1 MPSLIEYRRRSII
14 PLTLLGLAAYYLFV
28 FVPLGKRARALE
40 EPLQR
45 SWRGLAS
52 ALGRTNSSAIDFL
65 HITNQLNETREAL
78 ATLDVARKKA
88 AARIE
93 LESSV
98 RDKINAPFQLVDY
111 QNARSQLMDTLG
123 KQAKAQGVALE
134 PAVLSGFPEH
144 TVDITQPELLWA
156 ALTMIESML
165 RSAMECKVTTL
176 HTLEAPLGL
185 TNAPAATNGGAS
197 LTELPLQL
205 ELTGPA
211 ANVARFIQVLP
222 LRGAELKAVGFAADS
237 LTNKPPLFVD
247 RLVLKKQSP
256 EKTDEVRVSVRAVGF
271 VLRE

>member
-14 PLTLLGLAAYYLFV
+14 PLTALGLAAYYLFV
-28 FVPLGKRARALE
+28 FMPLGKRARDLE
-40 EPLQR
+40 VPLQR
-45 SWRGLAS
+45 SWRSLAS
-52 ALGRTNSSAIDFL
+52 ALGRTNSNSIDFL

-78 ATLDVARKKA
+78 STLEVARKKA

-93 LESSV
+93 LDSSV

-111 QNARSQLMDTLG
+111 QNARSKLIDTVSR
-123 KQAKAQGVALE
+123 QAKAKGVALE
-134 PAVLSGFPEH
+134 PAVLAGFPEH

-165 RSAMECKVTTL
+165 TTAMECKVAAL

-185 TNAPAATNGGAS
+185 TNAPASNGNAS
-197 LTELPLQL
+197 LAELPLQL

-211 ANVARFIQVLP
+211 VNIARFIQLLP
-222 LRGAELKAVGFAADS
+222 LRGPEVQARGMS
-237 LTNKPPLFVD
+237 GPLTNKPPLFIE
-247 RLVLKKQSP
+247 RLVVKKQAP
-256 EKTDEVRVSVRAVGF
+256 EKADEVRVSLRALGF